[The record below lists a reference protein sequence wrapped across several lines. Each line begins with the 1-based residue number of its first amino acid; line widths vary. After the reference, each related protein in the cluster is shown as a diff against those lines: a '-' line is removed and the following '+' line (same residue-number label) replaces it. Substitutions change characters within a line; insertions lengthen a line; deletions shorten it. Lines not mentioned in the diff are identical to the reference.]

1 MIYNIY
7 NDGIKNDN
15 KENEFIINTDQNMI
29 KNTNISIQIKD
40 ENQKEENKKNLEKGK
55 KKYKEKNKQNIINI
69 KKSND
74 NQIDSI
80 WDDTISKN
88 NKTQENKT
96 LVNKMDNDSTESMKE
111 SLNNNDNAEEKEESE
126 DDDLN

>member
-1 MIYNIY
+1 M
-7 NDGIKNDN
+7 K
-15 KENEFIINTDQNMI
+15 T
-29 KNTNISIQIKD
+29 
-40 ENQKEENKKNLEKGK
+40 KKKKTKKILEKGK
-55 KKYKEKNKQNIINI
+55 KKYKEKNKQNIITI

>member
-40 ENQKEENKKNLEKGK
+40 ENQKEENKKNFRKR
-55 KKYKEKNKQNIINI
+55 
-69 KKSND
+69 
-74 NQIDSI
+74 
-80 WDDTISKN
+80 
-88 NKTQENKT
+88 
-96 LVNKMDNDSTESMKE
+96 
-111 SLNNNDNAEEKEESE
+111 
-126 DDDLN
+126 